1 MKKSNRILAALTLGL
16 LTGGAYAGPPP
27 LFSPAGVVSDAQKT
41 SAVCQVTNL
50 DPKEALAINVQ
61 MVDADGTVLVP
72 LASLTVAP
80 FQTDYSSVSFTP
92 AAGQVNHPRCIFLP
106 VPPAGGAKGTPP
118 AEPGAGVAAGGLP
131 QDGPEGKPRPRDRF
145 RAGLQ
150 ILGNNGESLL
160 VYLGM
165 L

>member
-1 MKKSNRILAALTLGL
+1 MKKSNRILATLTLGL
-16 LTGGAYAGPPP
+16 LASGVYAGPPP
-27 LFSPAGVVSDAQKT
+27 LFSPAGVVSDVQKT

-50 DPKEALAINVQ
+50 DPKETLDVNVQ

-72 LASLTVAP
+72 LANLAIAP

-106 VPPAGGAKGTPP
+106 VPPAGGKGTPP
-118 AEPGAGVAAGGLP
+118 AEPGAGVAAGGPP

-150 ILGNNGESLL
+150 ILGNNGESLQ
-160 VYLGM
+160 VYLGT